1 MMVPSAIATAA
12 LKDAVLFIISRIGG
26 EDLFID
32 WLFIET
38 HASDDATRDARSK
51 VANRTIFY
59 RQLQIEIGLQRYEP
73 KRERSKPILV
83 ILFGIQLDLKD
94 TTVSR
99 EGIVLHYA
107 NRYFLCKSVLLKIYR
122 HQNHVTLK

>member
-38 HASDDATRDARSK
+38 HASDDATRDVRSK

-83 ILFGIQLDLKD
+83 ILFGIQLDLIPY
-94 TTVSR
+94 
-99 EGIVLHYA
+99 G
-107 NRYFLCKSVLLKIYR
+107 
-122 HQNHVTLK
+122 TL